1 MKDEQQVDLQKTK
14 RKVNRKGNKKA
25 NDCTL
30 TLKREKKLDGRIR
43 TKKKSR
49 KITQNGAE
57 SEHVRR
63 IKLNI

>member
-1 MKDEQQVDLQKTK
+1 MDLRQTK
-14 RKVNRKGNKKA
+14 REVNRKCYKKA
-25 NDCTL
+25 NNCTV
-30 TLKREKKLDGRIR
+30 TLKQEKKKWISD
-43 TKKKSR
+43 KDKEKKSR